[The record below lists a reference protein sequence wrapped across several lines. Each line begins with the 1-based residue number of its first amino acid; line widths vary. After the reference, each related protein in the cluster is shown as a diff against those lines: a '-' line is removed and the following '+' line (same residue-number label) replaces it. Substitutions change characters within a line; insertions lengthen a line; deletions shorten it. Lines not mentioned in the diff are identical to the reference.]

1 MDENETKTNEVPS
14 TESIFLQLIQE
25 MREQR
30 QSFREEQQ
38 LLTKE
43 RRSARR
49 WNIGLRLVMIAVPLA
64 FGGFF
69 LWQAAGI
76 TLGPFRDVVGI
87 VEIKGEMA
95 EGKLASAEKVIPA
108 LEKAFENPRV
118 KHVVLAIDSPGG
130 APVEAERIGNA
141 IAIFKKTHPK
151 PVTAIIG
158 SLGAS
163 AAYMTAMRADR
174 IVAGR
179 YSLVGSIGAIIA
191 PWQLDKAIA
200 QLQISQ
206 RVYASGKLKA
216 FLNPFTPVSDEADAK
231 AHELVDGIGRA
242 FIRELEQRRGA
253 RLKKDVDYGTGE
265 VWSGPEAMKLGL
277 VDELGTVESFSRG
290 RPGMSEYSFGPRE
303 SGFGYVRSYFSELVL
318 GTSSFW
324 LGKRDLRLW

>member
-1 MDENETKTNEVPS
+1 MDENETRTKAAPNP
-14 TESIFLQLIQE
+14 ESIFLPLIQE

-49 WNIGLRLVMIAVPLA
+49 WNIGLKLVVIAAPLI

-69 LWQAAGI
+69 LVQAAGV

-108 LEKAFENPRV
+108 LEKAFESPRV

-151 PVTAIIG
+151 PVTAVIG

-163 AAYMTAMRADR
+163 AAYMTAMQADR

-242 FIRELEQRRGA
+242 FVREVEQRRGA
-253 RLKKDVDYGTGE
+253 RLKKGVDYGTGE
-265 VWSGPEAMKLGL
+265 VWSGPEAVQLGL
-277 VDELGTVESFSRG
+277 VDELGTVESVSRAE
-290 RPGMSEYSFGPRE
+290 PGTRAYCFGPRD
-303 SGFGYVRSYFSELVL
+303 SSFGYLRSYFAELISI
-318 GTSSFW
+318 TSG
-324 LGKRDLRLW
+324 LKMGKSDLRVW